1 MIEITIDN
9 EKIKVESGTLILQA
23 CQKLGIEIPIFC
35 YHEKL
40 SIAGNCRMCL
50 VEVEGNPK
58 PVASCSVPCTEG
70 MKIKTTTNMVKK
82 ARNGVM
88 EFLLINHPLDCPICD
103 QGGECDLQDIA
114 MGYGRDKSRFAY
126 NKRAVKEKNFGPL
139 IKTVM
144 TRCIHC
150 TRCIRFATEIAGTP
164 ELGAIGMGED
174 MEVTSYLDKTLS
186 SELSG
191 NMIDLCPV
199 GALTSKPF
207 SLTIRPWEL
216 NKTESIDVSDA
227 VCSSIRLDT
236 KNNEVMRVLPVVN
249 EEINEEWISDKTRFS
264 YDGLKFNRIDKPFI
278 KKKNVLE
285 ECTWGEALD
294 FIEKKVKKIQGKK
307 MAAVI
312 GNQVDCESI
321 VLLKDL
327 FNMLGS
333 DNFLCSQNNACYKS
347 IPRIAY
353 TFNSGISGIE
363 DSDFCLLI
371 GTNPRKEAAILNA
384 RIRKR
389 YLQGNYEIFS
399 IGPKFDLNYPCKFL
413 DDNPSILIETIN
425 KKNLLSKKL
434 GKAKKPIIIIGDNIF
449 TRKDSQSILYYIY
462 KLCISF
468 SVIQKKKNKIV
479 WNGFNCLHYAA
490 SRVGALDLKFYSKNY
505 NFNLDK
511 LYSLSNQNKLELIYL
526 LGVDQ
531 IDVKKLTNSFVIY
544 QGHHGDFG
552 AEHSDVVLPGSTY
565 SEKNATYVN
574 TEGKVQTTFKACN
587 PPGLAKE
594 DWKIIVSIG
603 KKLKK
608 KFEYYNVNDVRKRL
622 IKENINFSSSQKEN
636 IENKFFKF
644 GKKGELLNEKFNLSI
659 DDFYLTDAITKSS
672 KVMNNCS
679 KELKGNNK

>member
-1 MIEITIDN
+1 MIEIIIDN
-9 EKIKVESGTLILQA
+9 KKIKVESGTLILQA

-70 MKIKTTTNMVKK
+70 MKIKTTTNMVKE

-114 MGYGRDKSRFAY
+114 MSYGKDKSRFAY

-150 TRCIRFATEIAGTP
+150 TRCIRFATEVAGTP
-164 ELGAIGMGED
+164 ELGAIGMGEN

-227 VCSSIRLDT
+227 VCSNIRLDT
-236 KNNEVMRVLPVVN
+236 RNNEVMRILPIVN
-249 EEINEEWISDKTRFS
+249 EDINEEWISDKTRFS
-264 YDGLKFNRIDKPFI
+264 YDGLKFNRIDKPYI
-278 KKKNVLE
+278 RKKNELE
-285 ECTWGEALD
+285 ECSWDEALS
-294 FIEKKVKKIQGKK
+294 FIEKKLKKIQGKR

-327 FNMLGS
+327 FHTFKS
-333 DNFLCSQNNACYKS
+333 DNFLCSQNNANYQS

-353 TFNSGISGIE
+353 TFNSS
-363 DSDFCLLI
+363 
-371 GTNPRKEAAILNA
+371 
-384 RIRKR
+384 
-389 YLQGNYEIFS
+389 
-399 IGPKFDLNYPCKFL
+399 
-413 DDNPSILIETIN
+413 IN
-425 KKNLLSKKL
+425 KSKK
-434 GKAKKPIIIIGDNIF
+434 
-449 TRKDSQSILYYIY
+449 RS
-462 KLCISF
+462 
-468 SVIQKKKNKIV
+468 
-479 WNGFNCLHYAA
+479 
-490 SRVGALDLKFYSKNY
+490 
-505 NFNLDK
+505 
-511 LYSLSNQNKLELIYL
+511 
-526 LGVDQ
+526 
-531 IDVKKLTNSFVIY
+531 
-544 QGHHGDFG
+544 
-552 AEHSDVVLPGSTY
+552 SD
-565 SEKNATYVN
+565 
-574 TEGKVQTTFKACN
+574 
-587 PPGLAKE
+587 
-594 DWKIIVSIG
+594 I
-603 KKLKK
+603 
-608 KFEYYNVNDVRKRL
+608 KR
-622 IKENINFSSSQKEN
+622 
-636 IENKFFKF
+636 
-644 GKKGELLNEKFNLSI
+644 
-659 DDFYLTDAITKSS
+659 
-672 KVMNNCS
+672 
-679 KELKGNNK
+679 

>member
-1 MIEITIDN
+1 MIEIIIDN
-9 EKIKVESGTLILQA
+9 EKIKVELGTTILQA
-23 CQKLGIEIPIFC
+23 CQKAGIEIPIFC
-35 YHEKL
+35 YHERL

-58 PVASCSVPCTEG
+58 PVASCSVPCSKG
-70 MKIKTTTNMVKK
+70 MKIKTNTDMVKK

-114 MGYGRDKSRFAY
+114 MGYGKDKSRFSY

-150 TRCIRFATEIAGTP
+150 TRCIRFASEVAGTD
-164 ELGAIGMGED
+164 ELGTTGMGED
-174 MEVTSYLDKTLS
+174 MEVTSYLNKSVS

-191 NMIDLCPV
+191 NMIDICAV

-207 SLTIRPWEL
+207 SLTTRPWEL

-227 VCSSIRLDT
+227 VCSNIRLDT
-236 KNNEVMRVLPVVN
+236 RNNEVMRILPIEN

-264 YDGLKFNRIDKPFI
+264 YDGLKFNRIDKPYI
-278 KKKNVLE
+278 RKNNVLE
-285 ECTWGEALD
+285 ECTWDQALD
-294 FIEKKVKKIQGKK
+294 FIKKKISKIEGKK
-307 MAAVI
+307 MAAII

-321 VLLKDL
+321 ILLKDL
-327 FNMLGS
+327 FNMMGS
-333 DNFLCSQNNACYKS
+333 DNFLCSQNNASYKS

-353 TFNSGISGIE
+353 TFNSCITGIE
-363 DSDFCLLI
+363 ESDFCLLI

-399 IGPKFDLNYPCKFL
+399 IGPNLKLNYPCKFL
-413 DDNPSILIETIN
+413 GDDPSILIDTLN

-434 GKAKKPIIIIGDNIF
+434 AKAKKPIVIFGDNVF
-449 TRKDSQSILYYIY
+449 TRKDSLSILDNICRI
-462 KLCISF
+462 CINF
-468 SVIQKKKNKIV
+468 QVIQRKKNNII
-479 WNGFNCLHYAA
+479 WNGLNCLHYAA
-490 SRVGALDLKFYSKNY
+490 SRVGALDLKFYSKNQ
-505 NFNLDK
+505 NFTLNN
-511 LYSLSNQNKLELIYL
+511 LYSLSKKKKIELVYL
-526 LGVDQ
+526 LAVDQ
-531 IDVKKLTNSFVIY
+531 INVKKLTNSFVIY

-552 AEHSDVVLPGSTY
+552 AEYSDVVLPGSAY
-565 SEKNATYVN
+565 SEKNSTYIN
-574 TEGKVQTTFKACN
+574 TEGKIQNTYKACM
-587 PPGLAKE
+587 PPGEAKE
-594 DWKIIVSIG
+594 DWRIIVSIG
-603 KKLKK
+603 KKLGK
-608 KFEYYNVNDVRKRL
+608 KFDYYNIEDVRKRL
-622 IKENINFSSSQKEN
+622 IKENINFSLSKGKN

-644 GKKGELLNEKFNLSI
+644 GKKGKLINEKFNLPI

-672 KVMNNCS
+672 KVMKKCS
-679 KELKGNNK
+679 KELKPNGK

>member
-9 EKIKVESGTLILQA
+9 EKIKVESGTTILQA

-58 PVASCSVPCTEG
+58 PVASCSAPCSEG
-70 MKIKTTTNMVKK
+70 MKIKTTTTMVKK

-114 MGYGRDKSRFAY
+114 MGYGKDKSRFAY

-164 ELGAIGMGED
+164 ELGATGMGED

-191 NMIDLCPV
+191 NMIDICPV

-216 NKTESIDVSDA
+216 NKTESIDTSDA
-227 VCSSIRLDT
+227 VCSNIRLDT
-236 KNNEVMRVLPVVN
+236 RDNQVMRVLPIVN

-264 YDGLKFNRIDKPFI
+264 YDGLKFNRIDKPYI
-278 KKKNVLE
+278 KKRNELE
-285 ECTWGEALD
+285 ECTWDEALD
-294 FIEKKVKKIQGKK
+294 FIKKRFKKIQGKK
-307 MAAVI
+307 MAAI
-312 GNQVDCESI
+312 LGNQVDCESI
-321 VLLKDL
+321 ILLKDL
-327 FNMLGS
+327 FTMFGS
-333 DNFLCSQNNACYKS
+333 DNFLCSQNNAIYQS
-347 IPRIAY
+347 IPRVAY
-353 TFNSGISGIE
+353 TFNSSIAGIE

-413 DDNPSILIETIN
+413 ENNPLILIDTIN
-425 KKNLLSKKL
+425 KRNLLSKKL
-434 GKAKKPIIIIGDNIF
+434 AKAKKPMLIIGDNIF
-449 TRKDSQSILYYIY
+449 TRKDSKSILFFIY
-462 KLCISF
+462 NLCKKF
-468 SVIQKKKNKIV
+468 SIVQKKNNKII
-479 WNGFNCLHYAA
+479 WNGLNFLHYAA

-511 LYSLSNQNKLELIYL
+511 LYSLSNKNKLDLIYL

-531 IDVKKLTNSFVIY
+531 IDVKKLTNSFIIY

-552 AEHSDVVLPGSTY
+552 AQYSDVVLPGSAY

-608 KFEYYNVNDVRKRL
+608 KFDYYDIYDVRKRL
-622 IKENINFSSSQKEN
+622 IKENNKVFSSQKEN
-636 IENKFFKF
+636 IENEFVKF
-644 GKKGELLNEKFNLSI
+644 GKKGKLLNEKFNLPI
-659 DDFYLTDAITKSS
+659 DDFYLTDPITKSS
-672 KVMNNCS
+672 KVMNKCS
-679 KELKGNNK
+679 KELKGNNI

>member
-9 EKIKVESGTLILQA
+9 EKIKVESGTTILQA

-58 PVASCSVPCTEG
+58 PVASCSVPCSEG
-70 MKIKTTTNMVKK
+70 MKVKTTTTMVKK

-114 MGYGRDKSRFAY
+114 MGYGKDKSRFTY

-150 TRCIRFATEIAGTP
+150 TRCIRFATEVAGTP
-164 ELGAIGMGED
+164 ELGAVGMGEN

-216 NKTESIDVSDA
+216 TQTESIDVMDA
-227 VCSSIRLDT
+227 LCSNIRLDT
-236 KNNEVMRVLPVVN
+236 RNNEVMRVLPIIN

-264 YDGLKFNRIDKPFI
+264 YDGLKYNRLDAPFI
-278 KKKNVLE
+278 KKKNKLE
-285 ECTWGEALD
+285 ECSWVEALE
-294 FIEKKVKKIQGKK
+294 FIKKNFSKINGAN

-321 VLLKDL
+321 ILLKDL
-327 FNMLGS
+327 FKMLVS
-333 DNFLCSQNNACYKS
+333 DNLLCSQSNASYQS
-347 IPRIAY
+347 VPRVAY
-353 TFNSGISGIE
+353 TFNSRISGIE
-363 DSDFCLLI
+363 DSDLCLLI
-371 GTNPRKEAAILNA
+371 GTNPRSEAAVLNA

-389 YLQGNYEIFS
+389 YLQGNFNIYS
-399 IGPKFDLNYPCKFL
+399 IGPKIDLNYPCRFL
-413 DDNPSILIETIN
+413 GDDPKILIETLN
-425 KKNLLSKKL
+425 NRNLLSKKIS
-434 GKAKKPIIIIGDNIF
+434 KAKKPMVIVGDNIYS
-449 TRKDSQSILYYIY
+449 RKDSDSFLNLIY
-462 KLCISF
+462 NLCKDFPI
-468 SVIQKKKNKIV
+468 IQKKNNKFI
-479 WNGFNCLHYAA
+479 WNGLNFLHYAA
-490 SRVGALDLKFYSKNY
+490 SRVGALDLEFYSKDKH
-505 NFNLDK
+505 FNLDK
-511 LYSLSNQNKLELIYL
+511 IYRLSQDNKLKVIYL
-526 LGVDQ
+526 LGVDN
-531 IDVKKLTNSFVIY
+531 IDVDKLQNSFVIY

-552 AEHSDVVLPGSTY
+552 AEYANVVLPGSAY
-565 SEKNATYVN
+565 SEKNATFVN
-574 TEGKVQTTFKACN
+574 TEGRVQNTFKACN

-594 DWKIIVSIG
+594 DWKIITAIG
-603 KKLKK
+603 KKLGK
-608 KFEYYNVNDVRKRL
+608 KFNYFDVYDVRKRL
-622 IKENINFSSSQKEN
+622 TKENHIIFASNNEN
-636 IENKFFKF
+636 IKNVFVKF
-644 GKKGELLNEKFNLSI
+644 GKKGKLI
-659 DDFYLTDAITKSS
+659 DEGFKLPINNFYLTDPISKSS
-672 KVMNNCS
+672 KVMIQCS
-679 KELKGNNK
+679 KDLKGK

>member
-1 MIEITIDN
+1 MIEVLIDN
-9 EKIKVESGTLILQA
+9 EKIKIEPGTTILQA
-23 CQKLGIEIPIFC
+23 CEKLGIEIPIFC

-58 PVASCSVPCTEG
+58 PVASCSVPCTDG
-70 MKIKTTTNMVKK
+70 MKIKTTTNLVKK
-82 ARNGVM
+82 ARKGVM

-114 MGYGRDKSRFAY
+114 MSYGSDKSRFTY

-150 TRCIRFATEIAGTP
+150 TRCIRFATEVAGTP

-186 SELSG
+186 SEVSG
-191 NMIDLCPV
+191 NMIDICPV

-216 NKTESIDVSDA
+216 SKTESIDVSDA
-227 VCSSIRLDT
+227 ICSNIRLDT
-236 KNNEVMRVLPVVN
+236 RDNEVMRVLPIVN
-249 EEINEEWISDKTRFS
+249 DEINEEWISDKTRFS
-264 YDGLKFNRIDKPFI
+264 YDGLKFNRLDKPYIRKENQLIESSWDEALNFI
-278 KKKNVLE
+278 KTKL
-285 ECTWGEALD
+285 
-294 FIEKKVKKIQGKK
+294 KKIQKEK
-307 MAAVI
+307 IAAVI

-321 VLLKDL
+321 ILLKDL
-327 FNMLGS
+327 FKTLGS
-333 DNFLCSQNNACYKS
+333 DNLLCSQNNSSYKS
-347 IPRIAY
+347 IPRVAY
-353 TFNSGISGIE
+353 TFNSTISGIE

-371 GTNPRKEAAILNA
+371 GTNPRKEAAILNT

-389 YLQGNYEIFS
+389 YLQGNFEIFS
-399 IGPKFDLNYPCKFL
+399 IGPKFDINYPCKFL
-413 DDNPSILIETIN
+413 GDNPSILNDTIN

-434 GKAKKPIIIIGDNIF
+434 AKAKKPLLIFGDNIF
-449 TRKDSQSILYYIY
+449 TRKDSSFFLHCIY
-462 KLCISF
+462 NLCVSF
-468 SVIQKKKNKIV
+468 KIIQKKNKDII
-479 WNGFNCLHYAA
+479 WNGLNCLHNAA
-490 SRVGALDLKFYSKNY
+490 SRVGALDLKFYSKKN

-511 LYSLSNQNKLELIYL
+511 LYHLSNKKKLDFIYL

-531 IDVKKLTNSFVIY
+531 IDIKKLTNSFIVY
-544 QGHHGDFG
+544 QGTHGNFG
-552 AEHSDVVLPGSTY
+552 AEDADVILPGSAY

-574 TEGKVQTTFKACN
+574 TEGRVQATFKACN

-594 DWKIIVSIG
+594 DWKIIVAIG

-608 KFEYYNVNDVRKRL
+608 KFDYYDIYDVRKRL
-622 IKENINFSSSQKEN
+622 IKENSRIFSSPKEHIN
-636 IENKFFKF
+636 NELVKF
-644 GKKGELLNEKFNLSI
+644 GNKGEISNDKFVLPIN
-659 DDFYLTDAITKSS
+659 DFYLTDAITKSS
-672 KVMNNCS
+672 KVMNKCS
-679 KELKGNNK
+679 KELNGNGK